1 MSSEDLAPGVRAWLE
16 DTDVGPDD
24 ARRSASRVTAEAR
37 HIRQRG
43 RWWPLPILRDPAG
56 PTKDE
61 RSQPPPA
68 PASVPAS
75 PGYSGSVTGRTQ
87 PTFAPAAWLVVGA
100 LVLVLGGALLL
111 AQPFGQD
118 EAVVPGAAMATMSP
132 SPAEQAAPSP
142 SPLSAPVGLIVIGHS
157 ALLGTDSDP
166 SRAPGFPVPEN
177 AWATG
182 TGPNVESIY
191 ERLVAARPE
200 TEGHVSNQAGQV
212 FAQSTTLN
220 GQARAALADVP
231 TPALVIVQ
239 TIDND
244 IRCDGTDEEH
254 IAVFGEA
261 VARTLDT
268 IATASPESR
277 ILMVGPR
284 PIRSWVEFVQA
295 NPQFKA
301 SIPEGHGR
309 TDWTGTGMCD
319 VFDDTGQLVPEHV
332 ETLAGIYEAYEAEQE
347 RVCALVPQCRTD
359 GAVDDEYVFEAKD
372 WSDWA
377 FLSVEGNAAM
387 ADRYWPVVA
396 DILGLPA

>member
-1 MSSEDLAPGVRAWLE
+1 MDHRVVIVLHYLLDMTLEQIAEALDVPRGTVYSRLSRAMDRSVSAMRAVIRGGHASRVQAGGHVMSSEDLAPGVRAWLE

-43 RWWPLPILRDPAG
+43 RWWPLPVLRDPAG

-111 AQPFGQD
+111 AQPFRQD

-157 ALLGTDSDP
+157 ALLGTNSDS
-166 SRAPGFPVPEN
+166 SRAPGHPVPEN

-212 FAQSTTLN
+212 FAQSTT
-220 GQARAALADVP
+220 
-231 TPALVIVQ
+231 
-239 TIDND
+239 
-244 IRCDGTDEEH
+244 
-254 IAVFGEA
+254 
-261 VARTLDT
+261 
-268 IATASPESR
+268 
-277 ILMVGPR
+277 
-284 PIRSWVEFVQA
+284 
-295 NPQFKA
+295 
-301 SIPEGHGR
+301 
-309 TDWTGTGMCD
+309 
-319 VFDDTGQLVPEHV
+319 
-332 ETLAGIYEAYEAEQE
+332 
-347 RVCALVPQCRTD
+347 
-359 GAVDDEYVFEAKD
+359 
-372 WSDWA
+372 
-377 FLSVEGNAAM
+377 
-387 ADRYWPVVA
+387 
-396 DILGLPA
+396 